1 MTTIT
6 ILRAYYGDCTTG
18 RLRTNKGF
26 QCLTLELPWRGNE
39 QGKSCIP
46 EGDYNYRVAL
56 SPRLGVDVVWL
67 DGVDNRINIQ
77 IHPGNYTRQILGCI
91 LPGNAITDIDGDGI
105 LDVSQSQVAFN
116 KLLANIDKTGLI
128 KIRSAAMPG
137 KGVYK

>member
-18 RLRTNKGF
+18 RLRTSEGF

-39 QGKSCIP
+39 PEISCIP
-46 EGDYNYRVAL
+46 EGDYPYRVAR
-56 SPRLGVDVVWL
+56 SPRLGVDVVWI
-67 DGVDNRINIQ
+67 DGVAGRSAIQ

-91 LPGNAITDIDGDGI
+91 LPGSAITDIDGDGV
-105 LDVSQSQVAFN
+105 LDVSQSQAAFS
-116 KLLANIDKTGLI
+116 KLIAKIKKTGVI
-128 KIRSAAMPG
+128 KIRAAEMPG